1 MNVNILQKINKSNKM
16 LLLRYNRDALFI
28 SLEEIDRVIGCENS
42 MLKVYLKDGTY
53 RLGYMLKS

>member
-1 MNVNILQKINKSNKM
+1 M